1 MYAGGV
7 VHTLDPDPL
16 GVSDGHEKVLLG
28 LAAFAKCYGMDGVL
42 VCRLVMGCQYG

>member
-16 GVSDGHEKVLLG
+16 GVSDGHEKVVLG
-28 LAAFAKCYGMDGVL
+28 LAALAKRYGMNGGL
-42 VCRLVMGCQYG
+42 VRP

>member
-1 MYAGGV
+1 